1 MNNADQ
7 PINPQNYS
15 RCGNGDND
23 FEPLVDGKKTGYE
36 RKMAGLTKKEYF
48 AGLAMQ
54 AMISN
59 MKPSSMDSIQEI
71 PSNIAKWSLFFA
83 DELLKQLEI
92 KSATEL

>member
-7 PINPQNYS
+7 PINPQNYN

-36 RKMAGLTKKEYF
+36 RKMAGLTKREYF

-54 AMISN
+54 GIMANHEWAANLAPDEWYQYIHRVTSGAV
-59 MKPSSMDSIQEI
+59 EI
-71 PSNIAKWSLFFA
+71 A
-83 DELLKQLEI
+83 DMLLKQLET
-92 KSATEL
+92 K